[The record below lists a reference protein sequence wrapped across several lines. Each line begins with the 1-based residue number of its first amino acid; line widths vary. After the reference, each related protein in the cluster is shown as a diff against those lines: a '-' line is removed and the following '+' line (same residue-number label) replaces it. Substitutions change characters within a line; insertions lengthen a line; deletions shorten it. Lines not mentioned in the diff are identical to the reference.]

1 MGEVSRNTAAVTSTR
16 TIRTGPSGHCALC
29 GRLGEPLYT
38 DLQDRLFGVDGRW
51 HLSRCSDPQCGLV
64 WLDPMPVTED
74 IGHAYESY
82 YTHTAAE
89 HAGAKSLP
97 ARVYRAVKRSYLASR
112 YGYCTTADSR
122 AGSCLGWLLYLFPIR
137 RSGVDDEVRRLRA
150 CPGGRLLDV
159 GCGSGEW
166 LAKMRDLGW
175 QVSGLDFDT
184 QAVAVATRR
193 GLQVTQGPLEAQR
206 YPDESFD
213 AITLNHVIE
222 HVPDPVATLAEC
234 RRILK
239 RGGQLM
245 LFTPNSA
252 SLGHL
257 LFKKSWRGLEPP
269 RHLHLFC
276 PNSMRAGLSRAGFSH
291 FDVRTVNSRYLW
303 RYSVRLWAHR
313 AEPGHRMPL
322 RLKVAPQLL
331 ATVEQAM
338 LVIRPDVGECLAVR
352 AVKP

>member
-1 MGEVSRNTAAVTSTR
+1 MGEVSRNTAVLASTR
-16 TIRTGPSGHCALC
+16 TIGTEPLGHCALC

-38 DLQDRLFGVDGRW
+38 NLQDRLFGAAGRW
-51 HLSRCSDPQCGLV
+51 QFSRCCDPQCRLI
-64 WLDPMPVTED
+64 WLNPMPVAED

-82 YTHTAAE
+82 YTHAPVQQAE
-89 HAGAKSLP
+89 PKSLP
-97 ARVYRAVKRSYLASR
+97 ARAYHAVKRSYLASR
-112 YGYCTTADSR
+112 YGYRTAADSS
-122 AGSCLGWLLYLFPIR
+122 AGRCLGWLLYLFPIR
-137 RSGVDDEVRRLRA
+137 RSDVDDEVRRLRA

-175 QVSGLDFDT
+175 QVSGLDFDA

-193 GLQVTQGPLEAQR
+193 GLQVTQGLLEAQR

-222 HVPDPVATLAEC
+222 HLPDPVATLAEC
-234 RRILK
+234 RRVLK

-245 LFTPNSA
+245 VFTPNTA

-257 LFKKSWRGLEPP
+257 LFRSAWRGLEPP
-269 RHLHLFC
+269 RHLYLFC
-276 PNSMRAGLSRAGFSH
+276 PDSIGAGLSRAGFSH
-291 FDVRTVNSRYLW
+291 FDVRTVNSRYIW

-313 AEPGHRMPL
+313 SEPGQPVPL
-322 RLKVAPQLL
+322 GLKVVSQLL
-331 ATVEQAM
+331 TTMEQAM
-338 LVIRPDVGECLAVR
+338 LVVRPDVGECLAVR